1 MNRVF
6 FYKMEKHLYS
16 PNERHITLHLS
27 YSSIQIFQN
36 GHESIII
43 DPLINT
49 WLIEAVSRDAVTYP
63 VTTLF
68 ICCTPIPPAASHVSY
83 SFMLGDR
90 VVTPDPARDR
100 LYRINHLKT
109 MVTLHISVVL
119 PELVASTH
127 NQFTVEWQP

>member
-1 MNRVF
+1 M
-6 FYKMEKHLYS
+6 
-16 PNERHITLHLS
+16 
-27 YSSIQIFQN
+27 
-36 GHESIII
+36 
-43 DPLINT
+43 
-49 WLIEAVSRDAVTYP
+49 IETVSRDAVTYP

-83 SFMLGDR
+83 SFMLGDG

-119 PELVASTH
+119 PELVAST
-127 NQFTVEWQP
+127 QTVQCGVAAIDNCVILVRSKDS